1 MIGKV
6 LDRLR
11 SYLVY
16 RHFRS
21 LTARGLRIGKEP
33 SVHPTVHFDSTYCH
47 LISIGDN
54 CTVTRG
60 VTILAHDAALNRYI
74 EVGRIA
80 QVRILDD
87 CFIGTNCLILPGV
100 TIGPRSIVAA
110 GSVVTADIPPDSVAT
125 GNPAR
130 VLCSLE
136 DFLKRHLE
144 RIARQG
150 AYDADVY
157 EKGNIFSTEFHD
169 LVRAGTAAGPIYVT
183 RLRRFLN
190 KHHPE
195 PNDH

>member
-1 MIGKV
+1 MIGKL

-60 VTILAHDAALNRYI
+60 VTILAHDAALDRYV
-74 EVGRIA
+74 EVGRMG

-110 GSVVTADIPPDSVAT
+110 GSVVTHDVPPDSVAA
-125 GNPAR
+125 GNPAK
-130 VLCSLE
+130 VICGLE
-136 DFLKRHLE
+136 DFLKRHLD
-144 RIARQG
+144 RIRLEG
-150 AYDADVY
+150 AYDQDVY
-157 EKGNIFSTEFHD
+157 ERGNILSTEFHE
-169 LVRAGTAAGPIYVT
+169 LVRAATEVGPIYVT

-190 KHHPE
+190 KH
-195 PNDH
+195 NDANPR